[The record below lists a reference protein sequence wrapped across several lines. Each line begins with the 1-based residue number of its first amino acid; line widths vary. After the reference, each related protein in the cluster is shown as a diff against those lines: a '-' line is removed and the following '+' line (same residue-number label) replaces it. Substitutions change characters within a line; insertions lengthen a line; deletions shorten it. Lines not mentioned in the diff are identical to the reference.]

1 MFSRKL
7 TREELYLI
15 RHIEDFVRRKHLHCE
30 GHDWT
35 HVLEVTR
42 IAIEIAERVPEP
54 VDPFLVVCGGLFH
67 DIGRVNAASGSLHGL
82 EGAAI
87 ADQFLR
93 AVWPDRD
100 AIDKVVRIVTRH
112 TPTSALPPETIEEK
126 IIFDADTLERF
137 GWIGILRGV
146 MGKTGSIEDILEE
159 VIRKRVADYDNL
171 YLAVSREVA
180 RIRYENTLTILRGVE
195 DALHL
200 RDQRVHQPM
209 RLPIDDSV
217 DQAVEQANP

>member
-7 TREELYLI
+7 AREEVDLI
-15 RHIEDFVRRKHLHCE
+15 RHIEDFVRLKHMQCE

-42 IAIEIAERVPEP
+42 IAIEIAEQVPES

-67 DIGRVNAASGSLHGL
+67 DIGRVNATSGSLHGL

-93 AVWPDRD
+93 AVWADRD
-100 AIDKVVRIVTRH
+100 TIDKIVRIVTRH

-126 IIFDADTLERF
+126 IVFDADTLERF

-146 MGKTGSIEDILEE
+146 MGKTGSIENILEE
-159 VIRKRVADYDNL
+159 VIKKRIADYDNL
-171 YLAVSREVA
+171 YLDVSKEVA

-195 DALHL
+195 DALRR
-200 RDQRVHQPM
+200 RDERVHQAM
-209 RLPIDDSV
+209 RLP
-217 DQAVEQANP
+217 VEGKVAQTVAEAEP

>member
-7 TREELYLI
+7 TQEEVELI
-15 RHIEDFVRRKHLHCE
+15 RHIEDFVRLKHLHCE

-42 IAIEIAERVPEP
+42 IAIDIAEQVSEP
-54 VDPFLVVCGGLFH
+54 VDPFVVVCGALFH

-100 AIDKVVRIVTRH
+100 AIDKIVRIVTRH

-146 MGKTGSIEDILEE
+146 MGKTGSIENILEE
-159 VIRKRVADYDNL
+159 VIKKRLADYDNL
-171 YLAVSREVA
+171 YLDASKELGRV
-180 RIRYENTLTILRGVE
+180 RYENTLTILHGVE
-195 DALHL
+195 DALHR
-200 RDQRVHQPM
+200 RDQRVHQAM
-209 RLPIDDSV
+209 RLPIEENV
-217 DQAVEQANP
+217 TQAVGQVAS